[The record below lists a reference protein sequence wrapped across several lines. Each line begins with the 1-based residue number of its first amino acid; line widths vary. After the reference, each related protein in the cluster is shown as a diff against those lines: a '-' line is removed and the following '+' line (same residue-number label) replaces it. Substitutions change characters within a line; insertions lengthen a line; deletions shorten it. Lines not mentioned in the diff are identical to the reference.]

1 MLKKV
6 IIEFLKYDNVKVVL
20 FGSRARG
27 DNYISSDVDIGIIPY
42 GKSDKKKFTLLKENV
57 ENLNIPYKVEIVD
70 FSEVTES
77 FRRESLKEGIVSN
90 SPKACFKEIFS
101 LGFLNEEETV
111 KCLEMTDR
119 RNDIS
124 HTYKE
129 EVAKLIYSKTKGYY
143 ILMKNLLGQFE
154 DRIGAKS
161 L

>member
-77 FRRESLKEGIVSN
+77 FRRESLKEAVVW
-90 SPKACFKEIFS
+90 K
-101 LGFLNEEETV
+101 
-111 KCLEMTDR
+111 D
-119 RNDIS
+119 
-124 HTYKE
+124 
-129 EVAKLIYSKTKGYY
+129 
-143 ILMKNLLGQFE
+143 
-154 DRIGAKS
+154 
-161 L
+161 